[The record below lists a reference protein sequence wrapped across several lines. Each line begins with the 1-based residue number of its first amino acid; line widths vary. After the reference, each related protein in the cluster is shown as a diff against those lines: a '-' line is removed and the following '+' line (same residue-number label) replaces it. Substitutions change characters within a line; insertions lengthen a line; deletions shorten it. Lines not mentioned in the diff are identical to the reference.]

1 MTCLTDCKYEK
12 IKVIIFT
19 SFIRAMYVH
28 VKRFVDNVDI
38 MWREKKNEPQLS
50 LFFFCCVYKFIS
62 MCVFVKKDN

>member
-38 MWREKKNEPQLS
+38 M
-50 LFFFCCVYKFIS
+50 
-62 MCVFVKKDN
+62 